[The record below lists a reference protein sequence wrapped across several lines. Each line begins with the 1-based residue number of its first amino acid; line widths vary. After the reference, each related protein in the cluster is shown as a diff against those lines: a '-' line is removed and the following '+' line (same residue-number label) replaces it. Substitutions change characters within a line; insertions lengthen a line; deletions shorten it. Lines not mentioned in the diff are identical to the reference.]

1 MRESDVEGSETWAC
15 DARRLHIGVHLRRSD
30 TLEGAVGGR
39 VRGCGRRPDGEGR
52 WTSLDANVDLIVLS
66 PTVSYV

>member
-1 MRESDVEGSETWAC
+1 MRESDVEGSETGAC
-15 DARRLHIGVHLRRSD
+15 DARCLHISVHLRRSD

-39 VRGCGRRPDGEGR
+39 GRVCGRRPDGEGR
-52 WTSLDANVDLIVLS
+52 WTSLNTNVDLVVLS